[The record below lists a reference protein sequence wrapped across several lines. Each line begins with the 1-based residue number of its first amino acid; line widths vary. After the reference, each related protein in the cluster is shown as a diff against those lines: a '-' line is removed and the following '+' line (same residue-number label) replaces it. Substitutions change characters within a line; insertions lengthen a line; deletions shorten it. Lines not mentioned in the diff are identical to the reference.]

1 MVPHLRRN
9 RGGLS
14 LSTLVVYVVVFSLI
28 FIGIP
33 TFIVSHRLWPTRRE
47 SSKFSIRLL
56 REDLGQ
62 VVEMDL
68 EEYLVG
74 VVAGE
79 MPADF
84 HMEAL
89 KAQAVAARTYALYRL
104 ANQSAT
110 GSDADLSSD
119 FRSGQ
124 AWVSPEAQRERWGW
138 YSYFQK
144 RWRIVSA
151 IETTRGEVLT
161 YGGKPIF
168 AAYHSTSGGATQD
181 AGAYFNDVPYLRG
194 VLSPGEESSP
204 YYQTTKKV
212 AWQAIIENLRLEIPS
227 ELAELLDDDAV
238 NLTEDFVLYEPKT
251 LGELPG
257 QEAAELIHLARITET
272 YPTGRVKAMEILGV
286 SFSGR
291 EIREKLGLRSN
302 WFTIQVD
309 GAGVV
314 FHIRGNG
321 HGVGM
326 SQYGAHGMALAGA
339 AYGDILH
346 HYYTDIEIDHWY

>member
-124 AWVSPEAQRERWGW
+124 AWVSPEAQRERWGIRISRSAADCICHRN
-138 YSYFQK
+138 YS
-144 RWRIVSA
+144 
-151 IETTRGEVLT
+151 GEVLT
-161 YGGKPIF
+161 YGGKPILQLI
-168 AAYHSTSGGATQD
+168 TLLVVGRLRMP
-181 AGAYFNDVPYLRG
+181 VPILMMF
-194 VLSPGEESSP
+194 LTCGEC
-204 YYQTTKKV
+204 
-212 AWQAIIENLRLEIPS
+212 
-227 ELAELLDDDAV
+227 
-238 NLTEDFVLYEPKT
+238 
-251 LGELPG
+251 
-257 QEAAELIHLARITET
+257 
-272 YPTGRVKAMEILGV
+272 
-286 SFSGR
+286 
-291 EIREKLGLRSN
+291 
-302 WFTIQVD
+302 
-309 GAGVV
+309 
-314 FHIRGNG
+314 
-321 HGVGM
+321 
-326 SQYGAHGMALAGA
+326 
-339 AYGDILH
+339 
-346 HYYTDIEIDHWY
+346 